1 MASGWQ
7 NVSEMLNREPSAVFH
22 LLFDAKEFMFAKKLT
37 DLITDIDSQLKMVSF
52 SVFGKP

>member
-7 NVSEMLNREPSAVFH
+7 DVSEMLNREPSAVFH

-37 DLITDIDSQLKMVSF
+37 DLITDIDSQLKMVSY
-52 SVFGKP
+52 SVFGIP